1 VAWQPLAG
9 PGAYGLDGDPALGMT
24 LQLVARDEVVNALPG
39 DPEHRAR
46 HRIWHRLCRRVPD
59 PPYRYLAQRRAP
71 PFGGRREGRI
81 PWVEA
86 GDHPGDHLHGGPVVG
101 PEHHRRPGLRT
112 QPNQRPRGLDRFVP
126 FEQDLQR
133 IEQPDV
139 NDTNQLVDELST
151 DGQTPLIAYLTP
163 IVKYLT
169 DNVKHEAAKGILR
182 HPARMPEESRVAVM
196 NACRSV

>member
-151 DGQTPLIAYLTP
+151 DGRTPLIACLTP

-169 DNVKHEAAKGILR
+169 DNVKHEAAKGSFAIP
-182 HPARMPEESRVAVM
+182 PA
-196 NACRSV
+196 CQRSPAWR